1 MRTELVRPLL
11 VCALLVPALL
21 LFADTLSYGFMS
33 DDFYLVHRV
42 SNEGFFTGWGGENG
56 DLYFR
61 PLTVFS
67 YFSDYLIY
75 GLNPAGWHLTN
86 VLWHLVCSLLVF
98 LLARVMLKDETAAFS
113 AAYLFLLLACHSE
126 SVAWVSGR
134 TDLLATAFCLGSVLA
149 FLRKSPWALFLF
161 AAGLLA
167 KESVLITP
175 LLWLVLVVKTPEW
188 DSRAKRL
195 FVISLVVVLVYTA
208 ARIVL
213 SGGVPSGAGEVSF
226 SVAAESTARYMFRV
240 FVPPLSEA
248 ARPFLARN
256 PIALPLFLLVT
267 TAIALLFALRRNF
280 DRRTFAVLVAGFF
293 VSLLP
298 VVFMKVSLLDT
309 RSERFLY
316 LPGVFAVLALA
327 KWAFQVFGKRTAL
340 VVLTALALFQGAFLY
355 RSNMKWKRAGEM
367 CTELIREPVASPPE
381 TFRGAYV
388 FMNGYEEALLLFG
401 E

>member
-280 DRRTFAVLVAGFF
+280 DRRTFAVLVAGVLRVTPAGCLHEGFASRHTVGTVPLPAGGF
-293 VSLLP
+293 RCSGPCEMGVPGLRETDRPGRADSLGALSGSLP
-298 VVFMKVSLLDT
+298 
-309 RSERFLY
+309 
-316 LPGVFAVLALA
+316 LP
-327 KWAFQVFGKRTAL
+327 FQHEVEKGGRN
-340 VVLTALALFQGAFLY
+340 VH
-355 RSNMKWKRAGEM
+355 
-367 CTELIREPVASPPE
+367 
-381 TFRGAYV
+381 GAYP
-388 FMNGYEEALLLFG
+388 GTCRLPA
-401 E
+401 